1 MNGVELAF
9 VARQHPERPPHCLPT
24 EAIGDALG
32 GPMSDIA
39 LRATEPASM
48 PVGQAF
54 STAKCRASG
63 TERGSPRLLRAS
75 SKGVHHMIKTLGCAC
90 ALVIGAGLTSATA
103 AEREQVRMVIN
114 LISGVKMPYPE
125 NLRNIVA
132 HTERVYLDTN
142 GATVACLR
150 LDDKVRWC
158 YEHIAP
164 VGNRA
169 EMLRIRK
176 EPVPG
181 LEVGQ
186 SYQYVDD
193 LDLDGTID
201 IGSTTTLEGEPYA
214 PLGRVSQFFYRA
226 AGRGDKFRGDFQAL
240 YDEGIQVALKYLG
253 E

>member
-1 MNGVELAF
+1 MRLPQAAADADGRHSVRAAVQRAVFGAVSDMFFHSKVQGPQEPSGVRRVAF
-9 VARQHPERPPHCLPT
+9 R
-24 EAIGDALG
+24 
-32 GPMSDIA
+32 
-39 LRATEPASM
+39 SM
-48 PVGQAF
+48 G
-54 STAKCRASG
+54 
-63 TERGSPRLLRAS
+63 
-75 SKGVHHMIKTLGCAC
+75 GVHHMIKTLACAC

-132 HTERVYLDTN
+132 HTERVHLDSN

-150 LDDKVRWC
+150 LDDKIRWC
-158 YEHIAP
+158 YEHLAP

-181 LEVGQ
+181 LLVGQ
-186 SYQYVDD
+186 PYQYVDD

-214 PLGRVSQFFYRA
+214 PVGRISQFFYRA
-226 AGRGDKFRGDFQAL
+226 ANRGDQFRGDFQAL

>member
-1 MNGVELAF
+1 
-9 VARQHPERPPHCLPT
+9 
-24 EAIGDALG
+24 
-32 GPMSDIA
+32 
-39 LRATEPASM
+39 
-48 PVGQAF
+48 
-54 STAKCRASG
+54 
-63 TERGSPRLLRAS
+63 
-75 SKGVHHMIKTLGCAC
+75 MIKILACAC
-90 ALVIGAGLTSATA
+90 ALVIGAGLTPATA

-114 LISGVKMPYPE
+114 LISGVKMPNPE
-125 NLRNIVA
+125 NLRTIVA
-132 HTERVYLDTN
+132 HTERVQLDTN

-150 LDDKVRWC
+150 LDDKIRWC
-158 YEHIAP
+158 YEHVAP

-181 LEVGQ
+181 QEVGQ

-193 LDLDGTID
+193 FDLDGTID

-214 PLGRVSQFFYRA
+214 PVGRVSQFFYRA

>member
-1 MNGVELAF
+1 
-9 VARQHPERPPHCLPT
+9 
-24 EAIGDALG
+24 
-32 GPMSDIA
+32 
-39 LRATEPASM
+39 M
-48 PVGQAF
+48 P
-54 STAKCRASG
+54 CRFMG
-63 TERGSPRLLRAS
+63 
-75 SKGVHHMIKTLGCAC
+75 GVHHMIKTLACAC

-132 HTERVYLDTN
+132 HTERVHLDTN

-150 LDDKVRWC
+150 LDDKIRWC

-181 LEVGQ
+181 PLVGQ
-186 SYQYVDD
+186 
-193 LDLDGTID
+193 
-201 IGSTTTLEGEPYA
+201 P
-214 PLGRVSQFFYRA
+214 
-226 AGRGDKFRGDFQAL
+226 
-240 YDEGIQVALKYLG
+240 
-253 E
+253 

>member
-1 MNGVELAF
+1 MND
-9 VARQHPERPPHCLPT
+9 Q
-24 EAIGDALG
+24 
-32 GPMSDIA
+32 
-39 LRATEPASM
+39 ATC
-48 PVGQAF
+48 F
-54 STAKCRASG
+54 STAKCRG
-63 TERGSPRLLRAS
+63 LRNRAGFAALPCRS
-75 SKGVHHMIKTLGCAC
+75 TGGVHHMIKTLACAC

-114 LISGVKMPYPE
+114 LISGVKVPYPE

-132 HTERVYLDTN
+132 HTERVQLDTN

-150 LDDKVRWC
+150 LDDKIRWC

-169 EMLRIRK
+169 EML
-176 EPVPG
+176 
-181 LEVGQ
+181 VGQ
-186 SYQYVDD
+186 PYQYVDD
-193 LDLDGTID
+193 FDLDGTID

-214 PLGRVSQFFYRA
+214 PVGRIRQFFYRA
-226 AGRGDKFRGDFQAL
+226 ASRGDQFRGDFQAL